1 MPNWRH
7 PMAQNPFSS
16 SLRAP
21 PSSQNG
27 FLCSSRRV
35 GERCSSLGV
44 LTHTSSVCFCHVS
57 PGITFSTLDA
67 RSRGWVGWDT
77 LCHTLLTIRGDAV
90 WQKRAT
96 LGRRSVEKTT
106 LRQNTLFLSA
116 RPLSLLWMKAGG
128 SSSLS
133 LIVLLKEEQV
143 IFFRIT
149 ITKIHKKT
157 DS

>member
-1 MPNWRH
+1 MLTGSSECQIGGIRWHKIHFPPHFELLPPLR
-7 PMAQNPFSS
+7 MDFSAP
-16 SLRAP
+16 RAE
-21 PSSQNG
+21 
-27 FLCSSRRV
+27 L

-116 RPLSLLWMKAGG
+116 RPLSLL
-128 SSSLS
+128 
-133 LIVLLKEEQV
+133 
-143 IFFRIT
+143 
-149 ITKIHKKT
+149 
-157 DS
+157 